1 MDLTGE
7 YRIPAPQ
14 QKVWEALNDPE
25 VLRACIAGC
34 ESVDKTSDTEMTA
47 VVNAKVGPLRA
58 RFNGKVTLSNINPPT
73 GYTLTGEGQGSAG
86 VGFARGSV
94 DVNLREESGETVLS
108 YVVTATVGGKLA
120 QVGSRL
126 IDSVAQQQAKHFF
139 GKLTEQFAAEA
150 PAVAAGALAP
160 AAAPTPA
167 KSNFGYVFW
176 PALLFVVMLIL
187 LYALA

>member
-7 YRIPAPQ
+7 YRIAAPQ
-14 QKVWEALNDPE
+14 QKVWDALNDPE

-34 ESVDKTSDTEMTA
+34 ESIDKTSDTDMTV

-58 RFNGKVTLSNINPPT
+58 KFNGKVTLSNINPPT

-86 VGFARGSV
+86 IGFARGSV
-94 DVNLREESGETVLS
+94 DINLREESGETVLS

-150 PAVAAGALAP
+150 PAEAP
-160 AAAPTPA
+160 AVAAAPA
-167 KSNFGYVFW
+167 SEKSTFGYVFW
-176 PALLFVVMLIL
+176 PALMFVVMLIL
-187 LYALA
+187 LYALT